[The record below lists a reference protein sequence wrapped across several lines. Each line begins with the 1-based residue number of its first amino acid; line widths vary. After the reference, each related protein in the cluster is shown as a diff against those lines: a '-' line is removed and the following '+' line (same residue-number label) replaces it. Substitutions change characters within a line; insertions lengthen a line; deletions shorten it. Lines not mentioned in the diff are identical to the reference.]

1 MTEKGRRELV
11 RVTLPQF
18 LSTDEA
24 PGSTLPHDRLYL
36 VESTV
41 MPVSQKYPLLGELRV
56 AVHREH
62 TQPSQGPNELWLG
75 CEAVF

>member
-18 LSTDEA
+18 LGTDEA
-24 PGSTLPHDRLYL
+24 PGNTLPHDGLYF
-36 VESTV
+36 VESTM
-41 MPVSQKYPLLGELRV
+41 MPVSQKNPLLGELRV
-56 AVHREH
+56 AVHWEH

-75 CEAVF
+75 CDAVF